1 MSYSDVR
8 NNVILVI
15 IYFLDFSAPHGTK
28 IGDNNAKICHHRLN
42 LVIDMFDLS
51 RYGIQY
57 STKTGEDHEFTIR
70 ANGPDQNDKPRG
82 RRIHS
87 VSDLGLSPG

>member
-15 IYFLDFSAPHGTK
+15 YFLDVDAPHSTN
-28 IGDNNAKICHHRLN
+28 IGDNNAKICHQRLN
-42 LVIDMFDLS
+42 LVIEMFDLS

-57 STKTGEDHEFTIR
+57 STKTGEDHAFTIR

-87 VSDLGLSPG
+87 VSDLGLSPE